1 MKRLLSIL
9 TMVIATTLL
18 TISASAKTPQAD
30 IAEKTYN
37 FGTIQNTHDP
47 ISHTFTI
54 TNTGDAPLVIISA
67 SASCGCTRPKYT
79 PEPIPPGAKGEIKVT
94 FIPKGQLGPINK
106 EIKVRTN
113 AKNAKRIILTITGKV
128 TK

>member
-9 TMVIATTLL
+9 TLVIATTLL
-18 TISASAKTPQAD
+18 AITVGAKTPQAE
-30 IAEKTYN
+30 IAEKTYD
-37 FGTIQNTHDP
+37 FGTIKNTHEP
-47 ISHTFTI
+47 ISHTFKI

-79 PEPIPPGAKGEIKVT
+79 PEPIPPGKTGEIKVT

-113 AKNAKRIILTITGKV
+113 AKKHKRIILTITGKV
-128 TK
+128 IK